1 MGTLTGQLIQGTGSY
16 EVSEI
21 APPSVK
27 GNRVPNWQFKNWT
40 NDDPDDWTVIGTEVA
55 GQDYITQNGNACR
68 IVSGG
73 LSMGIRDY
81 TILTIGKYYR
91 VRFYITESTSGEIRL
106 YDSRYFQEGISGV
119 GQKEYFFK
127 AEGVDF
133 TVIRDGPCDISFTNL
148 IVEEV
153 PEGYP
158 LMDKGDKRL
167 YCTVSGNS
175 AGFASDQAYGEWE
188 WTIVGGSGANYYFM
202 ASEQHPNYNASEGY
216 EFQQSGATNTLRI
229 TKNNYGSYTSFL
241 ISAEDVVEAGVVYL
255 LKITRTLDG
264 EWSLYLKGG
273 AYGDT
278 WTLVDMTG
286 GTGTNPIIENTYSKS
301 KYFVLD
307 LNTDDWISKLTMRK
321 AVQQ

>member
-158 LMDKGDKRL
+158 LMDKGMKYL
-167 YCTVSGNS
+167 ECTSSGTVMFPN
-175 AGFASDQAYGEWE
+175 DQAYGEWE
-188 WTIVGGSGANYYFM
+188 FDYYTGVSSNNYLYLI
-202 ASEQHPNYNASEGY
+202 SNKPDIYPNVEGY
-216 EFQQSGATNTLRI
+216 AIQQIGGEIRFSTYNVGSANIELRSSVG
-229 TKNNYGSYTSFL
+229 YVS
-241 ISAEDVVEAGVVYL
+241 VGVWYRF
-255 LKITRTLDG
+255 KFIRTLDG
-264 EWSLYLKGG
+264 EFSVYIKGG
-273 AYGDT
+273 SFGVDD
-278 WTLVDMTG
+278 WTLVDSSQSG
-286 GTGTNPIIENTYSKS
+286 SNPFTDNTYSLS
-301 KYFVLD
+301 VYSVLD
-307 LNTDDWISKLTMRK
+307 MPLGSRITNLITRK